1 MGFYVRKSIKAG
13 PFRFNLSKSG
23 LGVSAGVRGF
33 RLSTGPRGNYV
44 HMGRH
49 GVYYRASLNGG
60 KSSSRE
66 TRPAAVPPSSLPRFD
81 PHDVVMEDVTG
92 ATAMALEPTRR
103 GDMVDQLN
111 SAASR
116 FAWWIPTAVVGGLL
130 GLITIPFGLIIW
142 LVVIPLCTWLYLN
155 DQARRTVV
163 VFYEVHDTAHGWF
176 DTLVTQWAWL
186 TESQKLWRVTQA
198 GDIIGVQQF
207 KRNAGASTLISSV
220 SAAADFSGP
229 KQLKTNIEIPS
240 ISAGQSAL
248 HFLPDRLLVRD
259 GKRFSDVG
267 YSDLRVAYQ
276 PTRFIESS
284 TPPSDASRWTL
295 HGDT

>member
-1 MGFYVRKSIKAG
+1 
-13 PFRFNLSKSG
+13 
-23 LGVSAGVRGF
+23 
-33 RLSTGPRGNYV
+33 
-44 HMGRH
+44 
-49 GVYYRASLNGG
+49 
-60 KSSSRE
+60 
-66 TRPAAVPPSSLPRFD
+66 
-81 PHDVVMEDVTG
+81 
-92 ATAMALEPTRR
+92 
-103 GDMVDQLN
+103 MVDQLN

-163 VFYEVHDTAHGWF
+163 VFYEVHDTVHGWF

-284 TPPSDASRWTL
+284 TPPSDAVQVDTTWRYVNINGTPDRRFNDNQQLPVMLYGRLILTTVHGLHWIVQISREQAAQPL
-295 HGDT
+295 AKAISSAPAIEAA